1 MIDLFQV
8 GLDEAEKI
16 KKDNDR
22 GQTHGHPQKKLDNII
37 MSRLSDMFDLV
48 DAHLEK
54 IGKKGLLPA
63 GIIITGGGSRIAT
76 IEDIAK
82 AYLKLPSKLA
92 DVGCEIDDKNCTG
105 NVKIKDAAWAV
116 SYGLCLFGLNADDA
130 GFIKGSS
137 FGRLFKQIFRQFGA
151 FIKRFLP

>member
-1 MIDLFQV
+1 
-8 GLDEAEKI
+8 
-16 KKDNDR
+16 
-22 GQTHGHPQKKLDNII
+22 
-37 MSRLSDMFDLV
+37 
-48 DAHLEK
+48 LEK

-92 DVGCEIDDKNCTG
+92 AVGCSIDDPECKG

-116 SYGLCLFGLNADDA
+116 AYGLCYFGLLADDIGFVHGA
-130 GFIKGSS
+130 GIGDLAKRILRKIIS
-137 FGRLFKQIFRQFGA
+137 FVKQ
-151 FIKRFLP
+151 FLP